1 MSESFVLACPQ
12 CLALN
17 RVATERL
24 NDNPT
29 CGRCSGAML
38 PAEPLELTSAN
49 YEALVVRSEMPI
61 VIDFWATWCGPC
73 KTMGPIF
80 NGVAAEMGTR
90 MRFAKIDTE
99 AQQALAGRF
108 GIRSIPTLMVMK
120 KGKEL
125 ERQAGVMQAGQLKQ
139 WLAPH
144 AVKA

>member
-1 MSESFVLACPQ
+1 MSESLVLACPQ

-24 NDNPT
+24 NDNPS
-29 CGRCSGAML
+29 CGKCSSAML
-38 PAEPLELTSAN
+38 PEAPLELTSAN
-49 YEALVVRSEMPI
+49 YEALVVRSELPI
-61 VIDFWATWCGPC
+61 VIDFWASWCGPC

-120 KGKEL
+120 KGQEL
-125 ERQAGVMQAGQLKQ
+125 ARQAGVMQAGQLKQ

-144 AVKA
+144 TV